1 MPFCRLTLHP
11 APDAETAR
19 QLAEELTALIAK
31 ALRKRA
37 DLTAI
42 LIDAPNGIY
51 WTVGAQAVSPAALL
65 EVLVT
70 AGTNST
76 EEKRDFIA
84 AAMDILRRT
93 FPALP
98 VASYVVVRE
107 LPAGDWG
114 YDGRTQA
121 DRASASRA

>member
-19 QLAEELTALIAK
+19 QLADDLTALIAK

-42 LIDAPNGIY
+42 LIDAPDAAH
-51 WTVGAQAVSPAALL
+51 WTVGAQAVSPAAQL

-70 AGTNST
+70 AGTNSAD
-76 EEKRDFIA
+76 EKRNFIA
-84 AAMDILRRT
+84 AAMGLLRRT

-98 VASYVVVRE
+98 LASYVVVRE

-121 DRASASRA
+121 DRAGAV